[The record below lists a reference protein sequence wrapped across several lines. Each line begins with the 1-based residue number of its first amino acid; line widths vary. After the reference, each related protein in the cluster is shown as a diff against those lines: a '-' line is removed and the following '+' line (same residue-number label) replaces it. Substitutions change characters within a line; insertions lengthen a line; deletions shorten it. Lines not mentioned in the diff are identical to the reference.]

1 MASIF
6 ISTDDFYSAKE
17 DQTEEKILAW
27 RDFPTGEVYK
37 VLSLQ
42 FLVSKF
48 KKECR
53 LLTVTNKRGDLTKVW
68 ISKELAS
75 KLAQKEPKQ
84 IPFIISLGQE
94 PRGAYKVNLYE
105 ISFKISKTEYQI
117 LYEDDEPEENN
128 EEGKVSGAVEIS
140 ETFAQN

>member
-6 ISTDDFYSAKE
+6 ISREDFYNSKE
-17 DQTEEKILAW
+17 EQVEEQILSW

-37 VLSLQ
+37 VLSLK
-42 FLVSKF
+42 FLISKF
-48 KKECR
+48 NKECR
-53 LLTVTNKRGDLTKVW
+53 LLTVANKRGDITKVW
-68 ISKELAS
+68 ISRELAS

-94 PRGAYKVNLYE
+94 PRGAYKVNIYE

-117 LYEDDEPEENN
+117 LYEDEPEENAQD
-128 EEGKVSGAVEIS
+128 KLPSTLEIS
-140 ETFAQN
+140 KTFAQN